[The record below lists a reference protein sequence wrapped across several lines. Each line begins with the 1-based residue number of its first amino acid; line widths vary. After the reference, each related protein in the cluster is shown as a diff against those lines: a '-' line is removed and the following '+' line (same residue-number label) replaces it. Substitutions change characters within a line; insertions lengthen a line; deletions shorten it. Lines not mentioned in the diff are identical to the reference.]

1 MDYNSQKGLWWQRLR
16 QGMQR
21 FMENKLLSPLC
32 ILAFKTVWLRP
43 SHKDDEKLKA
53 LQCYLHVT
61 STSSRQEDF
70 EWEVSQVQ
78 GPPGIHG

>member
-16 QGMQR
+16 QGMQG

-32 ILAFKTVWLRP
+32 IIAFKTVWLRP

-53 LQCYLHVT
+53 L
-61 STSSRQEDF
+61 
-70 EWEVSQVQ
+70 
-78 GPPGIHG
+78 